1 VAQALPRSVSR
12 CVVAAAC
19 GLVLILAG
27 TLHSGSAAAAAQ
39 RQKVLFFGD
48 SLSYEAGPYLKQDF
62 NPSTT
67 DDALH
72 LFPGTAMCDWLGQI
86 DKLTRRTAPD
96 VVVLQFIGNHLT
108 RCIARSSNF
117 VAQYGKDLGSA
128 ISQLRSIG
136 VKDIV
141 VDAGP
146 VTPIATWWTSLVRT
160 YRTEVASFHSRDI
173 IYAAGADAA
182 VESATGGFVT
192 TLRCLRVEVKYHKC
206 VAGSQIKVR
215 ANDKVHFCPIP
226 LPAVAT
232 KVVLCPVYAS
242 GAYRFAKG
250 LARAVWTL
258 DPATDPYLKH

>member
-1 VAQALPRSVSR
+1 MTQALPSSVAR
-12 CVVAAAC
+12 CLVAAAC
-19 GLVLILAG
+19 VLVLLLAG
-27 TLHSGSAAAAAQ
+27 TLHSSGAGAAQ

-72 LFPGTAMCDWLGQI
+72 LFPGTALCDWLGQI

-96 VVVLQFIGNHLT
+96 VIVLQFIGNHLT
-108 RCIARSSNF
+108 RCIDKASSF
-117 VAQYGKDLGSA
+117 VAQYGKDLRSA

-136 VKDIV
+136 VRRIV

-146 VTPIATWWTSLVRT
+146 ITPIATWWLSLVRT
-160 YRTEVASFHSRDI
+160 YRTDVASFHSRDI
-173 IYAAGADAA
+173 IYATGADAA
-182 VESATGGFVT
+182 VESSTGAFVT
-192 TLRCLRVEVKYHKC
+192 NLRCLPVEVKYHKC
-206 VAGSQIKVR
+206 VAGSMIQVR
-215 ANDKVHFCPIP
+215 ANDKVHFCPVP
-226 LPAVAT
+226 LANVGT
-232 KVVLCPVYAS
+232 KVVVCPVYAS

-258 DPATDPYLKH
+258 DPATDPYRKR